1 MAGITI
7 HYLLTY
13 RYTDQE
19 VEIETFKDSKK
30 ATQAYAEKEADY
42 AGRSDEF
49 EIVLVGADSI
59 ETIMK
64 THGHYF
70 SKQHVDSGMESLFS
84 TFLSEPRVG

>member
-1 MAGITI
+1 MTGVTI

-13 RYTDQE
+13 RYSDQE
-19 VEIETFKDSKK
+19 VEIQSFKDSKK
-30 ATQAYAEKEADY
+30 ATDAYAAKEAAY

-59 ETIMK
+59 DTIMK

-70 SKQHVDSGMESLFS
+70 AKESGGVMESLFS
-84 TFLSEPRVG
+84 EFLTGPLTH